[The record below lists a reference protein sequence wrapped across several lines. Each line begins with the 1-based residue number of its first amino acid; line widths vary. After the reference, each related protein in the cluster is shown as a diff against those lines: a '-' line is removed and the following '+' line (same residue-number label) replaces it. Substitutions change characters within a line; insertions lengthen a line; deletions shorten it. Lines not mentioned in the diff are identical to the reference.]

1 MVDAAHRVGLDAGDV
16 LAVADRADERQLLA
30 ARHVDA
36 RAGALYSLDDGRDV
50 VIGGRLLHHNQH
62 GRSGS
67 LVRAFNGELVM
78 SARLADL
85 VGKVRPDA

>member
-1 MVDAAHRVGLDAGDV
+1 MVDAVHGVGLDAGDV

-36 RAGALYSLDDGRDV
+36 RADALYSLDDGRDV
-50 VIGGRLLHHNQH
+50 VVSGRLLHHYQH

-67 LVRAFNGELVM
+67 LVRAFNEKVVM
-78 SARLADL
+78 SARLADE
-85 VGKVRPDA
+85 VPDG